1 MSYVRIKSKMTFTS
15 LRTSKKIQM
24 LIHGIGISSLG
35 SAILLQSTV
44 FTSILQ
50 NGYFRGVE
58 NNTPILVGEIALT
71 GCAIAYFSYI
81 ALKFVFASR

>member
-1 MSYVRIKSKMTFTS
+1 MSYVKTVKMTFAS
-15 LRTSKKIQM
+15 IRISKKFQI
-24 LIHGIGISSLG
+24 LIHGIGLSSLG

-58 NNTPILVGEIALT
+58 NSTPILLGEIGLT

-81 ALKFVFASR
+81 ALKFVFATK

>member
-1 MSYVRIKSKMTFTS
+1 MTFTPP
-15 LRTSKKIQM
+15 RISKKIQI
-24 LIHGIGISSLG
+24 LIHGIGLSSLG

-50 NGYFRGVE
+50 NGYFRGAE
-58 NNTPILVGEIALT
+58 NSMPILIGEIGLT

-81 ALKFVFASR
+81 ALKFVFATR

>member
-1 MSYVRIKSKMTFTS
+1 MTFKP
-15 LRTSKKIQM
+15 LRVSKKFQI
-24 LIHGIGISSLG
+24 LIHGIGLSSLG

-50 NGYFRGVE
+50 NGYFRGAE
-58 NNTPILVGEIALT
+58 SSTPILIVEIGLT

-81 ALKFVFASR
+81 ALKFVFATR

>member
-1 MSYVRIKSKMTFTS
+1 MSYVKAVTMTFAS
-15 LRTSKKIQM
+15 IHINKKFQI
-24 LIHGIGISSLG
+24 LIHGIGLSSLG

-58 NNTPILVGEIALT
+58 NNTPILLGEIALT
-71 GCAIAYFSYI
+71 GCAIAYFAYI
-81 ALKFVFASR
+81 ALKFVFATKQ

>member
-1 MSYVRIKSKMTFTS
+1 MSYVRVKSKMAFAS
-15 LRTSKKIQM
+15 LRASKKIQI

-58 NNTPILVGEIALT
+58 NNTPILAGEIALT
-71 GCAIAYFSYI
+71 GGAIAYFSYI

>member
-1 MSYVRIKSKMTFTS
+1 MTIPP
-15 LRTSKKIQM
+15 LHLNKKIQI
-24 LIHGIGISSLG
+24 LIHGMGLSSLG

-50 NGYFRGVE
+50 NGYFRGAE
-58 NNTPILVGEIALT
+58 QNPTILFFEIGLT

-81 ALKFVFASR
+81 ALKFVFANRQ

>member
-1 MSYVRIKSKMTFTS
+1 MTFTT
-15 LRTSKKIQM
+15 LHISKKAQM
-24 LIHGIGISSLG
+24 LIHGIGLSSLG

-58 NNTPILVGEIALT
+58 NNMSILLGEIGLT

-81 ALKFVFASR
+81 ALKFVFATK